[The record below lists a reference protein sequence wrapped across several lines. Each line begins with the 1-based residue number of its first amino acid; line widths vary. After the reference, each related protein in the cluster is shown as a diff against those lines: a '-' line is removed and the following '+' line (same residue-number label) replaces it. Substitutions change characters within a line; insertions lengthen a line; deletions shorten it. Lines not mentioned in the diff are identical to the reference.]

1 MTLLRVD
8 DLRTRFLTE
17 AGEAV
22 AVDGVTFSVGEGE
35 AVGIVGES
43 GGGKTVTALS
53 ILGLVPDPPGRILP
67 GSSIRY
73 RGEELVAAGEDRLR
87 AIRGNEIS
95 MIFQEPSAALNP
107 VRSVG
112 SQIVEGLRLHRGM
125 NATDARQAAV
135 GLLDE
140 VGIDE
145 AGARFRAYP
154 HELSGGMQQ
163 RAMIAMAL
171 ACEPSLLIADEPT
184 SALDVTIQAQIL
196 DLIRRVSRERGM
208 ATLLITHD
216 VAVVA
221 GSCDRILVMYGGQ
234 IVEAGATEEVLRDP
248 RHPYTRGL
256 LESLPAL
263 GRPEGRLTEIPGSA
277 PSPTSWPEGCR
288 FHPRCGEVMERCTAE
303 SPPAIALGPGSTS
316 RGSRCWLHHGEP
328 TEEGISGATD
338 GPEGEPSGTE
348 MGS

>member
-1 MTLLRVD
+1 VREETRPMALLEVV

-17 AGEAV
+17 TGEAR
-22 AVDGVTFSVGEGE
+22 AVDGVTFDVGAGE

-73 RGEELVAAGEDRLR
+73 RGEELVEAGERRLR
-87 AIRGNEIS
+87 TIRGTEIS
-95 MIFQEPSAALNP
+95 MVFQEPMAALNP
-107 VRSVG
+107 VRTVG

-125 NATDARQAAV
+125 SASIARGAAIE
-135 GLLDE
+135 LLEE

-145 AGARFRAYP
+145 ASARTRAYP
-154 HELSGGMQQ
+154 HEFSGGMQQ
-163 RAMIAMAL
+163 RVMIAMAL

-196 DLIRRVSRERGM
+196 DLIKRVSRDRGM

-221 GSCDRILVMYGGQ
+221 ESCDRILVMYGGQ
-234 IVEAGATEEVLRDP
+234 IVEAGPTGEVLKAP
-248 RHPYTRGL
+248 RHPYTSGL
-256 LESLPAL
+256 LESLPVL
-263 GRPEGRLTEIPGSA
+263 GRPDERLTEIPGSA
-277 PSPTSWPEGCR
+277 PSPPNWPDGCR
-288 FHPRCGEVMERCTAE
+288 FHPRCGEIMERCRSE
-303 SPPAIALGPGSTS
+303 SPPAIASKAGSPA
-316 RGSRCWLHHGEP
+316 RASRCWLSDASPRGGASP
-328 TEEGISGATD
+328 GTSGGDT
-338 GPEGEPSGTE
+338 GP
-348 MGS
+348 

>member
-1 MTLLRVD
+1 MRPMTLLEVV
-8 DLRTRFLTE
+8 DLRTRFFTE
-17 AGEAV
+17 KGEAR
-22 AVDGVTFSVGEGE
+22 AVDGVSFDMGEGE

-73 RGEELVAAGEDRLR
+73 RGEELVAAGERRLR
-87 AIRGNEIS
+87 TVRGNEIS
-95 MIFQEPSAALNP
+95 MIFQEPTAALNP
-107 VRSVG
+107 VRTVG

-125 NATDARQAAV
+125 NASNARDAAV
-135 GLLDE
+135 ELLEE

-145 AGARFRAYP
+145 AGARIRAYP
-154 HELSGGMQQ
+154 HEFSGGMQQ
-163 RAMIAMAL
+163 RVMIAMAL

-196 DLIRRVSRERGM
+196 DLIERVSRDRGM

-221 GSCDRILVMYGGQ
+221 ESCDRVLVMYGGQ
-234 IVEAGATEEVLRDP
+234 IVEAGLTGEVLKDP
-248 RHPYTRGL
+248 QHPYTRGL

-263 GRPEGRLTEIPGSA
+263 GRPDERLTEIPGSA
-277 PSPTSWPEGCR
+277 PSPTSWPDGCR
-288 FHPRCGEVMERCTAE
+288 FNPRCGDVMERCRAE
-303 SPPAIALGPGSTS
+303 SPSAIASEAGS
-316 RGSRCWLHHGEP
+316 RARASRCWLSDAP
-328 TEEGISGATD
+328 PVRDT
-338 GPEGEPSGTE
+338 GP
-348 MGS
+348 

>member
-1 MTLLRVD
+1 MALLEVVE
-8 DLRTRFLTE
+8 LRTRFLTE
-17 AGEAV
+17 TGEAR
-22 AVDGVTFSVGEGE
+22 AVDGVTFDVGEGE

-73 RGEELVAAGEDRLR
+73 RGEELVGVSERRLR

-95 MIFQEPSAALNP
+95 MIFQEPMAALNP
-107 VRSVG
+107 VRTVG

-125 NATDARQAAV
+125 SASTARGAAV
-135 GLLDE
+135 ELLEE

-145 AGARFRAYP
+145 ASARIRAYP
-154 HELSGGMQQ
+154 HEFSGGMQQ
-163 RAMIAMAL
+163 RVMIAMAL

-196 DLIRRVSRERGM
+196 DLIQRVSRDRKM

-216 VAVVA
+216 MAVVA
-221 GSCDRILVMYGGQ
+221 ESCDRILVMYGGQ
-234 IVEAGATEEVLRDP
+234 IVEAGLTGEVLKAP

-263 GRPEGRLTEIPGSA
+263 GRPEERLTEIPGSA
-277 PSPTSWPEGCR
+277 PSPTSWPDGCR
-288 FHPRCGEVMERCTAE
+288 FHPRCGDVVEKCRSQ
-303 SPPAIALGPGSTS
+303 SPPAIASNAGSPA
-316 RGSRCWLHHGEP
+316 RASRCWLSAAPSPGVADAG
-328 TEEGISGATD
+328 TSD
-338 GPEGEPSGTE
+338 GDTGP
-348 MGS
+348 